1 MLKSFIDFIKI
12 IFIFSS
18 AFIIFIVAI
27 FLIYNWWTEAIHFK
41 IGKLSDLKPFINS
54 WSRILSN
61 SSSFY
66 FIRNFDELLIKF
78 KIRKKDNIKKIEINY
93 ILPADSK
100 LVKQNL
106 LDKLEENDI
115 KVKINYSRKTKIANS
130 ISIDFDMNSIN
141 YSDKI
146 LFSIEQIFRFYD
158 ISPSRSFEIY
168 ADKNKYLLVDAGN
181 DYEFIPITRLHY
193 LKQILF
199 YYISSFQLMKTK
211 LVD

>member
-78 KIRKKDNIKKIEINY
+78 KIRKKDNIKKIGINY